1 MEENHR
7 RPTSMLFTTQPIP
20 LGVECL
26 LHVRRVKLANHLT
39 VTLTR
44 WISHSTDSFCWDMI
58 WPKMQCDFSGKYFW
72 FQHTTFI
79 PSAGSFQYKAIKITV
94 KHPIN
99 AHRCLQA
106 WQDIFNFQQ
115 PFMEWKSDHFWL
127 RYNQKRE
134 KRLNMGVCV
143 EGEGRLLEGGV
154 YWVFYGRPSAVH
166 THYLSSKRNW
176 TLPPKTFRNSL
187 GTVWNTRVA
196 TSLKN

>member
-1 MEENHR
+1 MINGR
-7 RPTSMLFTTQPIP
+7 NPSKTNQYVVYYSTNPIGCWVP
-20 LGVECL
+20 IVCSSSETCQSLD
-26 LHVRRVKLANHLT
+26 
-39 VTLTR
+39 
-44 WISHSTDSFCWDMI
+44 SHSRSMNLSFYGQFWLRYD
-58 WPKMQCDFSGKYFW
+58 MQCGFSGKYFW
-72 FQHTTFI
+72 FQPTTFI

-99 AHRCLQA
+99 AHRRLQA

-115 PFMEWKSDHFWL
+115 LFMEWKSDHFWL

-143 EGEGRLLEGGV
+143 EGEGRLLEGGI

-176 TLPPKTFRNSL
+176 TLPPKTFRNPSKHS
-187 GTVWNTRVA
+187 GTH
-196 TSLKN
+196 